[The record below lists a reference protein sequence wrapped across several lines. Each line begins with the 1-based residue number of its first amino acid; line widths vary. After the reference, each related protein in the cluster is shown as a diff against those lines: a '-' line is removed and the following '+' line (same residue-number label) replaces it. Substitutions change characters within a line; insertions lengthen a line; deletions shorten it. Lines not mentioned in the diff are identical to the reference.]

1 MIKLRLFFIILF
13 LFFFNNA
20 ISNENYYLSLKY
32 NKVNVRYGPGIDY
45 PIKFIYKKRN
55 FPVEI
60 VDKKENFRKIED
72 YKKNS
77 GWIHISQLKKNQNSI
92 VLSEK
97 VLFKKPTKFS
107 EALALLAPGRLIE
120 IKKCDGKW
128 CKISTLKYSG
138 WVTKKD
144 LWGLKKF

>member
-1 MIKLRLFFIILF
+1 MDDLDQLTNEDLKTLFNECSESIKDLENVSDEYKLYMTIFSEGMKHMQEII
-13 LFFFNNA
+13 
-20 ISNENYYLSLKY
+20 KKQ
-32 NKVNVRYGPGIDY
+32 NK
-45 PIKFIYKKRN
+45 
-55 FPVEI
+55 EI
-60 VDKKENFRKIED
+60 N
-72 YKKNS
+72 
-77 GWIHISQLKKNQNSI
+77 QLKKNQNSI

-107 EALALLAPGRLIE
+107 KALALLAPGRLIE
-120 IKKCDGKW
+120 IKKCDGTW

>member
-1 MIKLRLFFIILF
+1 MKDLKKVKYLIEENFSNYLIAVGNHDVGYSGYQSDNLKENKNFESIFNPSVSIFDKILINGNSTSF
-13 LFFFNNA
+13 K
-20 ISNENYYLSLKY
+20 SNKASKN
-32 NKVNVRYGPGIDY
+32 IDY
-45 PIKFIYKKRN
+45 N
-55 FPVEI
+55 
-60 VDKKENFRKIED
+60 
-72 YKKNS
+72 
-77 GWIHISQLKKNQNSI
+77 QLKKNQNSI

-120 IKKCDGKW
+120 IKKCDDKW

>member
-1 MIKLRLFFIILF
+1 MTKVRLLFIILF

-45 PIKFIYKKRN
+45 TIKFIYKNRN
-55 FPVEI
+55 FPV
-60 VDKKENFRKIED
+60 
-72 YKKNS
+72 
-77 GWIHISQLKKNQNSI
+77 

-120 IKKCDGKW
+120 IKKCDGTW

>member
-45 PIKFIYKKRN
+45 PIKFIYKKKN

-92 VLSEK
+92 LIN
-97 VLFKKPTKFS
+97 KKLCQIAKTHMI
-107 EALALLAPGRLIE
+107 LQIL
-120 IKKCDGKW
+120 
-128 CKISTLKYSG
+128 
-138 WVTKKD
+138 V
-144 LWGLKKF
+144 